1 GRTHRSNQVNAPE
14 YVFLISD
21 LAGERRFASIVA
33 KRLESLGALTH
44 GDRRAGE
51 SRDLSRF
58 NIDNR
63 YGNEALQT
71 MMSDLMEVE
80 TSPLIPPPKD
90 WEGDF
95 FADSRKAL
103 VGVGLVNE
111 NELTKVQILDKDYTN
126 MSQFLNR
133 ILGIPVELQNAMFKY
148 FTDTLDAIVSEA
160 KRAGHYDLGILGEVS
175 LHASTVRAAGLCP
188 SSVAGELPL

>member
-1 GRTHRSNQVNAPE
+1 MKKASKAVSSYLLHSVGVLFCLDLLANLGLSICKGRTHRSNQVNAPE

-95 FADSRKAL
+95 FAGQPLFLRRL
-103 VGVGLVNE
+103 HLGGL
-111 NELTKVQILDKDYTN
+111 LYGQPC
-126 MSQFLNR
+126 S
-133 ILGIPVELQNAMFKY
+133 VEASV
-148 FTDTLDAIVSEA
+148 DTLVLRKKSEFC
-160 KRAGHYDLGILGEVS
+160 S
-175 LHASTVRAAGLCP
+175 MPFLC
-188 SSVAGELPL
+188 SVCMYVCTSVKN